1 MMTFL
6 YCNLPPII
14 FWRKSI
20 FDRCNIHFSIPQK
33 VKTFAAMQRNV
44 GVHFYFILQN
54 SQGRKEILFLLF
66 FYEIQE
72 LFKEIF

>member
-1 MMTFL
+1 
-6 YCNLPPII
+6 
-14 FWRKSI
+14 
-20 FDRCNIHFSIPQK
+20 
-33 VKTFAAMQRNV
+33 MQRNV